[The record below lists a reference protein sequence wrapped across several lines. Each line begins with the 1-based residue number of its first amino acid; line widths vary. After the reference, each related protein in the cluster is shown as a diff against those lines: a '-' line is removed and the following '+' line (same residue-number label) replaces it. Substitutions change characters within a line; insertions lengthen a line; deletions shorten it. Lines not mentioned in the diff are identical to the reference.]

1 MSETLLCVLIL
12 QFTASDKDRLSTC
25 YNCLNGSDC
34 YTHRKLFEATIL
46 FSWELSGQDWKVH
59 DYGQMKQMRMT
70 HQMRV
75 NRQEMLMRRLQRSN
89 KRIFGKDEKESQNFD
104 HLRILDSNEDKSKE
118 TLVDLHNGIEF
129 YRRQPF
135 ESPSSVSSISSNS
148 SISGSSDSEV
158 ESGDELQQ

>member
-1 MSETLLCVLIL
+1 MSQTLLCVLIL

-25 YNCLNGSDC
+25 YNCSNGSDC
-34 YTHRKLFEATIL
+34 YTHRKLFESTVL
-46 FSWELSGQDWKVH
+46 FSWGLSGSDWEIH
-59 DYGQMKQMRMT
+59 DYGMMKQIRMT
-70 HQMRV
+70 KHPMRV

-89 KRIFGKDEKESQNFD
+89 KRIFSHVKDSQNFD

-148 SISGSSDSEV
+148 SISGSSDTE